1 MPRKPPPVSLRKPPA
16 AVELD
21 KAERFVRKAD
31 EVVNVQTSERPD
43 VQTSHAAPAEASATL
58 RAAKARPA
66 SRKETPRSIVA
77 RSDGRTLRRMTLY
90 LPEELARKLAIYCA
104 REDQEMS
111 AVVSEAVRRQLA
123 RMGDE

>member
-16 AVELD
+16 AVDLD
-21 KAERFVRKAD
+21 KAEQFVRKA
-31 EVVNVQTSERPD
+31 EEPVNVQTSERPD
-43 VQTSHAAPAEASATL
+43 VQTSQPTATESSPTQ

-66 SRKETPRSIVA
+66 GRKGAPKSVVA

-123 RMGDE
+123 RVLDE

>member
-16 AVELD
+16 AVDLD
-21 KAERFVRKAD
+21 KAEQFVRKAE
-31 EVVNVQTSERPD
+31 EVTDVQTSERPD
-43 VQTSHAAPAEASATL
+43 VQTSHTTPTEQPTP

-66 SRKETPRSIVA
+66 GRKGAPKSVVA

-104 REDQEMS
+104 RKDQEMS

-123 RMGDE
+123 RVRDE

>member
-16 AVELD
+16 AVDLD
-21 KAERFVRKAD
+21 KAEQFVRKA
-31 EVVNVQTSERPD
+31 EAPVNVQTSERLD
-43 VQTSHAAPAEASATL
+43 VETSPPTTAEATTAQ

-66 SRKETPRSIVA
+66 GRKGPAKSVIA

-123 RMGDE
+123 RVLDE

>member
-16 AVELD
+16 AVDLD
-21 KAERFVRKAD
+21 KAEQFVRKAE
-31 EVVNVQTSERPD
+31 EVVSAQTSERSD
-43 VQTSHAAPAEASATL
+43 VQTSNSTTEASPAQ
-58 RAAKARPA
+58 RAAKARPTN
-66 SRKETPRSIVA
+66 RKGAPRSLVA

-111 AVVSEAVRRQLA
+111 SVVSEAVRRQLA
-123 RMGDE
+123 RVLDE

>member
-16 AVELD
+16 AVDLD
-21 KAERFVRKAD
+21 KAEQFVRKAE

-43 VQTSHAAPAEASATL
+43 VETSHATPAEASTAQ

-66 SRKETPRSIVA
+66 NRKGAPKSVVA

-111 AVVSEAVRRQLA
+111 AVVSDAVRRQLA
-123 RMGDE
+123 RVLDE

>member
-16 AVELD
+16 AVDLD
-21 KAERFVRKAD
+21 KAEQFVRKA
-31 EVVNVQTSERPD
+31 EEIVNVQTSERPD
-43 VQTSHAAPAEASATL
+43 VQTSNPTTEASPTP
-58 RAAKARPA
+58 RTAKARPA
-66 SRKETPRSIVA
+66 ARKGTPRSVVA
-77 RSDGRTLRRMTLY
+77 RSDGRTLRRMTIY

-123 RMGDE
+123 RVLDE